1 MTRASERIRLV
12 VVSAGMGEPSSTS
25 LLGERLAE
33 ASRAALERSG
43 LAVHLEQIALRGLA
57 HGIADHLTMGFPSGK
72 LARALDAVRAAD
84 AVIAVTPTFK
94 AGYTGLFK
102 SFWDLTEDGDIAGTP
117 VLLAATG
124 GTARHSL
131 MIDTALR
138 PLFSYLRADLVPT
151 GVFAA
156 TEDFGADAALQQRID
171 RAGAELAQRV
181 AWRAGTA
188 LGSRDDAEDVPIPAS
203 VPDEDAVP
211 AEHEGA
217 AHDEAGH
224 GEASSRPD
232 GAGTDGPGSGD
243 PAADGPI
250 PDARAARAV
259 DSELNAGQGEGFRP
273 ATGLSALKL
282 TPFDQLLGDQAPSSS
297 SGGDRA
303 GK

>member
-1 MTRASERIRLV
+1 
-12 VVSAGMGEPSSTS
+12 
-25 LLGERLAE
+25 E
-33 ASRAALERSG
+33 ASG
-43 LAVHLEQIALRGLA
+43 LAVRIEQIGLRGLA

-72 LARALDAVRAAD
+72 LAQALDAVRAAD

-124 GTARHSL
+124 GSARHSL

-156 TEDFGADAALQQRID
+156 TEDFGTDAALQQRID

-188 LGSRDDAEDVPIPAS
+188 LGTRDDAEDVPIPAS
-203 VPDEDAVP
+203 VPDEDAAP
-211 AEHEGA
+211 AEHE
-217 AHDEAGH
+217 EAGH
-224 GEASSRPD
+224 EGGAHRPD
-232 GAGTDGPGSGD
+232 GAGSASS
-243 PAADGPI
+243 AADGPI

-259 DSELNAGQGEGFRP
+259 DSELNAGQGESFRP
-273 ATGLSALKL
+273 ASGLSALKL

-297 SGGDRA
+297 SGGARA

>member
-33 ASRAALERSG
+33 ASRAALEASG
-43 LAVHLEQIALRGLA
+43 LAVRIEQIGLRGLA
-57 HGIADHLTMGFPSGK
+57 HGIADHLTMGFLPSGK
-72 LARALDAVRAAD
+72 LAQALDAVRAAD

-124 GTARHSL
+124 GSARHSL

-188 LGSRDDAEDVPIPAS
+188 LGARDDAEDVPIPAS

-211 AEHEGA
+211 AEHE
-217 AHDEAGH
+217 EAGH
-224 GEASSRPD
+224 EGGAHRPD
-232 GAGTDGPGSGD
+232 GAGSASS
-243 PAADGPI
+243 AADGPI

-259 DSELNAGQGEGFRP
+259 DSELNAGQGESFRP
-273 ATGLSALKL
+273 ASGLSALKL

-297 SGGDRA
+297 SGGARA

>member
-43 LAVHLEQIALRGLA
+43 LAVHLEQIGLRGLA

-72 LARALDAVRAAD
+72 LAQALDAVRAAD
-84 AVIAVTPTFK
+84 AVIAV
-94 AGYTGLFK
+94 GLFK

-124 GTARHSL
+124 GSARHSL

-188 LGSRDDAEDVPIPAS
+188 LGTRDDAEDVPIPAS

-211 AEHEGA
+211 AEHE
-217 AHDEAGH
+217 EAGH
-224 GEASSRPD
+224 EG
-232 GAGTDGPGSGD
+232 GAHR
-243 PAADGPI
+243 ADGPI
-250 PDARAARAV
+250 PDARAARSV

-273 ATGLSALKL
+273 ASGLSALKL

-297 SGGDRA
+297 SGGGRS